1 MFQIG
6 IHAWKVAYTSGEAA
20 AGYVEW
26 SKASEAAKPI
36 GRVELA
42 TSQRSG
48 GTLLDIA
55 LGRQIEAS

>member
-1 MFQIG
+1 MPGKGEG
-6 IHAWKVAYTSGEAA
+6 ITHQAA
-20 AGYVEW
+20 AADMLIV

-48 GTLLDIA
+48 GTC
-55 LGRQIEAS
+55 

>member
-6 IHAWKVAYTSGEAA
+6 IHAWKGEGITHQAKQQRDMLI
-20 AGYVEW
+20 V

-48 GTLLDIA
+48 GTLLDI
-55 LGRQIEAS
+55 LGTTN